1 MEKQE
6 RTKYA
11 IISLKRRDLRKS
23 FNRLGDDL
31 DFRNA
36 DQTMEY
42 MLGIVTKLRP
52 ETWARLLEEFECE
65 GEYFET
71 LDEFVKDMLYV
82 NEGLRSGKC
91 KVVEKAEI
99 K

>member
-11 IISLKRRDLRKS
+11 IISLKRRDLRKA

-31 DFRNA
+31 DSKNA

-42 MLGIVTKLRP
+42 MLGIITKLKP

-65 GEYFET
+65 GEYFDT
-71 LDEFVKDMLYV
+71 LDEFVKDMLDV
-82 NEGLRSGKC
+82 NEGLRIGKY
-91 KVVEKAEI
+91 KLVEKE
-99 K
+99 